1 MSQIPL
7 VSSTIKQLLKQQK
20 LTYKDVAE
28 HLQLSEASVKRMFSN
43 EQFSL
48 QKLESMCELLQ
59 LTLCDLFDISQTQ
72 QAQISQLTVQQEQEL
87 MDNPKLFLV
96 AVCVRDGWLF
106 EDIISQYCIEE
117 LECVRLMARLD
128 KLSMIQLLP
137 NNNYKLLIAQDFNWI
152 PGGPLERYIEQQVI
166 GKFLQGDFNQEE
178 CYRFYLRGSYSD
190 ATIATIKRRL
200 QQLTKEV
207 AQLNEQDIK
216 LPLNKRQGVGLL
228 LAMRPWQLGQFKSML
243 RNSPDLEPENDASPF
258 VE

>member
-7 VSSTIKQLLKQQK
+7 VSGTIKQLLKQRQ
-20 LTYKDVAE
+20 LTYKDVAA

-48 QKLESMCELLQ
+48 QKLENICELLQ
-59 LTLCDLFDISQTQ
+59 LTLCDLFEISQTQ
-72 QAQISQLTVQQEQEL
+72 QAQISQLSAQQEQEL

-106 EDIISQYCIEE
+106 EDIVSHYRIDEFECI
-117 LECVRLMARLD
+117 RLLARLD
-128 KLSMIQLLP
+128 KLNMIQLLP
-137 NNNYKLLIAQDFNWI
+137 NNNYKLLIAQDFSWI
-152 PGGPLERYIEQQVI
+152 PGGPLEKYIEQQVI
-166 GKFLQGDFNQEE
+166 GKFLQGDFNQEDS
-178 CYRFYLRGSYSD
+178 YRFYLRGSYSD
-190 ATIATIKRRL
+190 ATISIIKRRL

-228 LAMRPWQLGQFKSML
+228 MAMRPWQLGQFKSML
-243 RNSPDLEPENDASPF
+243 RESPDPEG
-258 VE
+258 EIR

>member
-7 VSSTIKQLLKQQK
+7 ISSTIKQLLRQRK
-20 LTYKDVAE
+20 LTYKDVAV
-28 HLQLSEASVKRMFSN
+28 HLEQSEATIKRMFSN

-48 QKLESMCELLQ
+48 YKLESICELLQ
-59 LTLCDLFDISQTQ
+59 LTLCDLFELSQAQ
-72 QAQISQLTVQQEQEL
+72 QARISQLTVQQEQEL

-106 EDIISQYCIEE
+106 EDIITHYRIEE
-117 LECVRLMARLD
+117 LECVRLLARLD
-128 KLSMIQLLP
+128 KLNMIQLLP
-137 NNNYKLLIAQDFNWI
+137 NNNYKLLIAQGFSWI
-152 PGGPLERYIEQQVI
+152 PDGPLERYIEQQVL
-166 GKFLQGDFNQEE
+166 GKFLQGDFNQEDS
-178 CYRFYLRGSYSD
+178 YRFYLRGSYSD

-228 LAMRPWQLGQFKSML
+228 LAMRPWQLGQFKNML
-243 RNSPDLEPENDASPF
+243 RKSSEPENKKANSIC
-258 VE
+258 